1 MIYLGDTISLTFF
14 LKKKQTKD
22 FFHRC
27 MLARDQ
33 FKIILSLC
41 EMLFPLLLYS
51 FYYCM
56 MSGGW
61 KRYSVFFNHFI
72 SHKNNCC
79 CGFLNA
85 KYCFP
90 AFAKNSLSLCF
101 QTYCLSRA
109 LRARSRI
116 QKHLN
121 FVRLHTSPLWSSR
134 FWIRPLSSSC
144 RYMSPTSGVC
154 FHIVFMGTD

>member
-1 MIYLGDTISLTFF
+1 
-14 LKKKQTKD
+14 
-22 FFHRC
+22 

-90 AFAKNSLSLCF
+90 AFAKNSESLF
-101 QTYCLSRA
+101 SDVLPEQSFKGP
-109 LRARSRI
+109 I
-116 QKHLN
+116 QNPKTSELCA
-121 FVRLHTSPLWSSR
+121 FTHTSPLWSSR

>member
-1 MIYLGDTISLTFF
+1 
-14 LKKKQTKD
+14 
-22 FFHRC
+22 
-27 MLARDQ
+27 MLARGQ

-79 CGFLNA
+79 CGFLNT

-101 QTYCLSRA
+101 QTYCLSFKGP
-109 LRARSRI
+109 I
-116 QKHLN
+116 QNPKTSELCA
-121 FVRLHTSPLWSSR
+121 FTHTSPLWSSR

>member
-1 MIYLGDTISLTFF
+1 
-14 LKKKQTKD
+14 
-22 FFHRC
+22 

-79 CGFLNA
+79 CGFLNT

-121 FVRLHTSPLWSSR
+121 FVRLHTHHRSGRAGSGLDPWVVHAGTWVLPL
-134 FWIRPLSSSC
+134 
-144 RYMSPTSGVC
+144 
-154 FHIVFMGTD
+154 VFVSILFLWVQIKCDWGP